1 MKIHFIFPP
10 IWECDTPY
18 ISIPCLAAYLHK
30 AGHQVTAIDLNI
42 KIQNKIL
49 NSEELK
55 RIVEERKLGVFFK
68 KIYGTPMKKEEIV
81 EIICEE
87 GGYQKDEMCFV
98 GDAVTDQKAA
108 QHTDLRFIGRNTDD
122 NKEAFRDLVCKVD
135 NLLQIEEMLE
145 ER

>member
-1 MKIHFIFPP
+1 
-10 IWECDTPY
+10 
-18 ISIPCLAAYLHK
+18 
-30 AGHQVTAIDLNI
+30 
-42 KIQNKIL
+42 
-49 NSEELK
+49 
-55 RIVEERKLGVFFK
+55 
-68 KIYGTPMKKEEIV
+68 MKKEEIV